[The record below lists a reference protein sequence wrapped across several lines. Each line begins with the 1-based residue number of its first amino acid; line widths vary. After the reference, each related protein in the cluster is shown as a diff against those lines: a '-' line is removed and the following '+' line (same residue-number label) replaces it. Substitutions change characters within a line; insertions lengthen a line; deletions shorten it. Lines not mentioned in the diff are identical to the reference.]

1 MHSIDE
7 RTNASRLSRRQVAR
21 LRKLAAHC
29 LKERR
34 RRQSLLHP
42 DPPPRYDEL
51 WEEAMARFEPSFEAG
66 TTIRVVVSGDLRDQG
81 ERSPE
86 TTSRS
91 DHDAVDG

>member
-1 MHSIDE
+1 MHWIDE
-7 RTNASRLSRRQVAR
+7 RTTASRLSRRQVAR

-34 RRQSLLHP
+34 RRRSLLPP

-51 WEEAMARFEPSFEAG
+51 WEEAMARLEPSFEAG
-66 TTIRVVVSGDLRDQG
+66 TTIRVVVSGDLRAQG

-91 DHDAVDG
+91 DDHEVDG

>member
-1 MHSIDE
+1 MHLLDE
-7 RTNASRLSRRQVAR
+7 RTTARVAR
-21 LRKLAAHC
+21 LRKLAAEC

-34 RRQSLLHP
+34 RRRSLLPP

-51 WEEAMARFEPSFEAG
+51 WKEAMARLEPSFEAEDLL
-66 TTIRVVVSGDLRDQG
+66 VVVSRDLRGEG

-86 TTSRS
+86 TTLRS